1 MENKIDNEKPLYMT
15 EEKLIKV
22 FLTEGLIESKEEFYA
37 HKNSLKQPE
46 ADNAMKKHREA
57 VLDMLLERS

>member
-1 MENKIDNEKPLYMT
+1 MT
-15 EEKLIKV
+15 EEELIQV
-22 FLTEGLIESKEEFYA
+22 FLTDALIESKEEFYT

-57 VLDMLLERS
+57 VLDMFLERS